1 MDDIAV
7 TNLITAIVFTLVVV
21 LGLAFGG
28 LVVWTLWDIVVYQIK
43 WRKDKK
49 KGTEDVGRRS
59 G

>member
-7 TNLITAIVFTLVVV
+7 NDLITAIVFTLVVA

-28 LVVWTLWDIVVYQIK
+28 LVIWTLWDIVVYQIK